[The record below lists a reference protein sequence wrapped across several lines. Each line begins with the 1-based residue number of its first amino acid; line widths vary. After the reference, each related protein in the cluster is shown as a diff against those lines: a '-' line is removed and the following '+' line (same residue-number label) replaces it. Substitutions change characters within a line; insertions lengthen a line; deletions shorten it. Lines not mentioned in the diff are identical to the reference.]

1 MHTTADFRMAEAAS
15 PWGAVVC
22 MSLMCFTL
30 VAAEFMPVAMLT
42 PIAGDLGV
50 SEGRAG
56 QVIAISGFFAVA
68 TSLFGNSLLGRLDR
82 RNVILLYTAILVVSG
97 LATAFA
103 PTYLVF
109 MLGRAL
115 LGVAV
120 GGFWSLSTAV
130 IARIV
135 PPSDLPRAIALLQG
149 GAAFASVI
157 GAPLGSFLGDLIGW
171 RGAFFLVVPVGI
183 AALLWQLVVLPSLPA
198 GRGAPLG
205 RMAGL
210 ARNRV
215 FVIGMAAMTLGFMGR
230 FALFT
235 YLRPFLEGV
244 TGFDIEALSFVLLA
258 LGLAGLLGTFLIGVL
273 VHARLNF
280 VLVGLPAVLAVIALL
295 LIPLAPYAGAVAV
308 LLVLWGLF
316 TTPMPVAWN
325 TWMTRAIPGELEAG
339 GGLQVALIQFATT
352 FGAFTGGMLFDAAGW
367 WSPFAFGALLL
378 LGAALL
384 STSAARSVPTA

>member
-339 GGLQVALIQFATT
+339 GGLQVALIQFAIT